1 MNNNVHVLDVLE
13 GTKKVLLLSDIH
25 CDNPHCDRKLLKK
38 HLDQALAENADVL
51 INGDLFCVMGGKAD
65 RRGTKSTVRPEHQ
78 KDNYFDAVVNDA
90 IDWFKPY
97 ASIIKV
103 VGYGN
108 HETAILKYQ
117 ETDLI
122 ERFVFGL
129 NRECETTI
137 HAGGYGGWIIY
148 TFNRKNN
155 INQSVG
161 SFKIK
166 YFHGSGGGGPV
177 TKGVIQFNRMS
188 TFVENA
194 DMIWMGHV
202 HEDNELVYTV
212 ERIGHKNNVDLRDIL
227 MVRTATYKEEY
238 HEGKGGWHVERG
250 APPKPLGGRWLEI
263 TCTRNRSS
271 QNGVATETGAI
282 AKAFT
287 YRAL

>member
-25 CDNPHCDRKLLKK
+25 WDNPHCDRKLLKK

-271 QNGVATETGAI
+271 QNGVAIETGAI

>member
-1 MNNNVHVLDVLE
+1 MNNNVHIFNVPE
-13 GTKKVLLLSDIH
+13 GEKKVLLISDIH
-25 CDNPHCDRKLLKK
+25 WDNPHCDRKLLKK
-38 HLDQALAENADVL
+38 HLDEALEINADVL

-97 ASIIKV
+97 AGIIKV

-129 NRECETTI
+129 NRECGTDI
-137 HAGGYGGWIIY
+137 KAGGYGGWIVY
-148 TFNRKNN
+148 SFHRKNDPDRTT
-155 INQSVG
+155 G
-161 SFKIK
+161 CFRIK

-177 TKGVIQFNRMS
+177 TKGVIQFNRMA
-188 TFVENA
+188 TFVEHA

-202 HEDNELVYTV
+202 HEDNEVVYVTESLTHKHNV
-212 ERIGHKNNVDLRDIL
+212 ELKNIL
-227 MVRTATYKEEY
+227 MVRTSTYKEEY
-238 HEGKGGWHVERG
+238 NEGKGGWHVERG
-250 APPKPLGGRWLEI
+250 ASPKTLGGRWLTI
-263 TCTRNRSS
+263 NCRRHQSS
-271 QNGVATETGAI
+271 LSEKQLDAY
-282 AKAFT
+282 T
-287 YRAL
+287 YRAI